1 MMDDKKIKI
10 ENTEVKGYREL
21 KSYEDYKQNGNA
33 ETRKMTE
40 PSSFKKKVMIM
51 INDHRRHNKYVYNAL
66 KILFS
71 CCHVKAHENW
81 LIRNLEAE
89 KSENIWRTYN
99 NIQKSVER
107 NVLEILYTK
116 DKIEGLTIKVNKHG
130 SKDTRKWRLVVGME
144 YKELKIITDVN
155 YNKMAKYIDLGELE
169 ETDFEGATTMLG
181 VNHLSKQ
188 QYFDKTLK
196 ESFNLLDKAG
206 QDLVKHRMKME
217 KEEE

>member
-1 MMDDKKIKI
+1 MNKKI
-10 ENTEVKGYREL
+10 ENKEMEVKKFREL
-21 KSYEDYKQNGNA
+21 KSYEDYKQNGNDG
-33 ETRKMTE
+33 TRHIVK
-40 PSSFKKKVMIM
+40 PNSFKQKVLILINESKKQ
-51 INDHRRHNKYVYNAL
+51 DKYLHYTL
-66 KILFS
+66 KTLFS

-107 NVLEILYTK
+107 NILEVLYTK

-130 SKDTRKWRLVVGME
+130 SKDTRKWKLVVGME

-188 QYFDKTLK
+188 QYFTSTLK

-217 KEEE
+217 KEDE

>member
-1 MMDDKKIKI
+1 MF
-10 ENTEVKGYREL
+10 Y
-21 KSYEDYKQNGNA
+21 
-33 ETRKMTE
+33 
-40 PSSFKKKVMIM
+40 
-51 INDHRRHNKYVYNAL
+51 NKYVYNAL

-71 CCHVKAHENW
+71 CCHVKAHEDF
-81 LIRNLEAE
+81 LQRNMGE
-89 KSENIWRTYN
+89 SENIWRTYN

-107 NVLEILYTK
+107 NILEVLYTK

-130 SKDTRKWRLVVGME
+130 SKDTRKWKLVVGME

-188 QYFDKTLK
+188 QYFTSTLK

-217 KEEE
+217 KENE

>member
-1 MMDDKKIKI
+1 MNKKI
-10 ENTEVKGYREL
+10 ENKEMEVKKFREL
-21 KSYEDYKQNGNA
+21 KSYEDYKQNGNDG
-33 ETRKMTE
+33 TRHIVK
-40 PSSFKKKVMIM
+40 PNSFKQKVLILINESKKQ
-51 INDHRRHNKYVYNAL
+51 DKYLHYTL
-66 KILFS
+66 KTLFS

-107 NVLEILYTK
+107 NILEVLYTK

-130 SKDTRKWRLVVGME
+130 SKDTRKWKLVVGME

-217 KEEE
+217 KENE

>member
-1 MMDDKKIKI
+1 MDKKI
-10 ENTEVKGYREL
+10 ENNEMEVKKYREL
-21 KSYEDYKQNGNA
+21 DSYEDYKTNGNRG
-33 ETRKMTE
+33 TRHLVE
-40 PSSFKKKVMIM
+40 PNSFKKKVMIM
-51 INDHRRHNKYVYNAL
+51 MNETKKKDKYVFNAL
-66 KILFS
+66 KIMFS
-71 CCHVKAHENW
+71 IVHVKAHEDF
-81 LIRNLEAE
+81 LMRNMSS
-89 KSENIWRTYN
+89 SENIYRTYN

-107 NVLEILYTK
+107 NVLEVLYTK

-130 SKDTRKWRLVVGME
+130 SKDTRKWKLVVGME

-188 QYFDKTLK
+188 QYFTSTLK

-217 KEEE
+217 SKDK

>member
-10 ENTEVKGYREL
+10 ESTEVKGYREL
-21 KSYEDYKQNGNA
+21 KSYEDYKQNGNDG
-33 ETRKMTE
+33 TRHIVE
-40 PSSFKKKVMIM
+40 PNSFKQKVLILINESKKQ
-51 INDHRRHNKYVYNAL
+51 DKYLHYTL
-66 KILFS
+66 KTLFS

-107 NVLEILYTK
+107 NILEVLYTK

-206 QDLVKHRMKME
+206 SDLVKHRMKME
-217 KEEE
+217 KEDK

>member
-1 MMDDKKIKI
+1 MMDDKKTNI
-10 ENTEVKGYREL
+10 ESTEVKGYREL

-51 INDHRRHNKYVYNAL
+51 INDHRRHNKYVYNTL

-71 CCHVKAHENW
+71 CCHVKAHEEF
-81 LIRNLEAE
+81 LQRNMGE
-89 KSENIWRTYN
+89 SENIWRTWN

-107 NVLEILYTK
+107 NILEVLYTK

-130 SKDTRKWRLVVGME
+130 SKDTRKWKLVVGME

-188 QYFDKTLK
+188 QYFTSTLK

>member
-1 MMDDKKIKI
+1 MDKKI
-10 ENTEVKGYREL
+10 ENKEMEVKGYREL
-21 KSYEDYKQNGNA
+21 DSYTSYKEEGNKG
-33 ETRKMTE
+33 TRHIVE
-40 PSSFKKKVMIM
+40 PNSFKQKVLILINESKKQ
-51 INDHRRHNKYVYNAL
+51 DKYLHYTL
-66 KILFS
+66 KTLFS
-71 CCHVKAHENW
+71 CCHVKAHEDW
-81 LIRNLEAE
+81 LLRNIE
-89 KSENIWRTYN
+89 SSSNIYRTYN
-99 NIQKSVER
+99 NIQKSIER
-107 NVLEILYTK
+107 NILEVLYTK

-130 SKDTRKWRLVVGME
+130 SKDTRKWKLVVGME

-206 QDLVKHRMKME
+206 SDLVKHRMKME
-217 KEEE
+217 KEDE

>member
-1 MMDDKKIKI
+1 MMDDKKTNI
-10 ENTEVKGYREL
+10 ESTEVKGYREL

-71 CCHVKAHENW
+71 CCHVKAHESF
-81 LIRNLEAE
+81 LQRNMGE
-89 KSENIWRTYN
+89 SENIWRTYN

-107 NVLEILYTK
+107 NILEVLYTK

-130 SKDTRKWRLVVGME
+130 SKDTRKWKLVVGME

-188 QYFDKTLK
+188 QYFTSTLK

-217 KEEE
+217 KENE

>member
-1 MMDDKKIKI
+1 MDKKL
-10 ENTEVKGYREL
+10 ENEVKEVKGYREL
-21 KSYEDYKQNGNA
+21 KSYEDYKQNGNDG
-33 ETRKMTE
+33 TRHIVK
-40 PSSFKKKVMIM
+40 PNSFKQKVLILINESKKQ
-51 INDHRRHNKYVYNAL
+51 DKYLHYTL
-66 KILFS
+66 KTLFS
-71 CCHVKAHENW
+71 CCHVKAHEDF
-81 LIRNLEAE
+81 LQRNMGE
-89 KSENIWRTYN
+89 SENIWRTYN

-130 SKDTRKWRLVVGME
+130 SKDTRKWKLVVGME

-206 QDLVKHRMKME
+206 SDLVKHRMKME
-217 KEEE
+217 KENE

>member
-1 MMDDKKIKI
+1 MDKKL
-10 ENTEVKGYREL
+10 ENEVKEVKKFREL
-21 KSYEDYKQNGNA
+21 DNYTSYKEEGNKG
-33 ETRKMTE
+33 TRHIVE
-40 PSSFKKKVMIM
+40 PNSFKQKVLILINESKKQ
-51 INDHRRHNKYVYNAL
+51 DKYLHYTL
-66 KILFS
+66 KTLFS

-81 LIRNLEAE
+81 LKRNFESGE
-89 KSENIWRTYN
+89 SNIYRTYD

-107 NVLEILYTK
+107 NILEVLYTK

-130 SKDTRKWRLVVGME
+130 SKDSRKWKLVVEME

-206 QDLVKHRMKME
+206 QDLVKYRMKME
-217 KEEE
+217 KEDE

>member
-1 MMDDKKIKI
+1 MNKKI
-10 ENTEVKGYREL
+10 ENKEMEVKKFREL
-21 KSYEDYKQNGNA
+21 KSYEDYKQNGNDG
-33 ETRKMTE
+33 TRHIVE
-40 PSSFKKKVMIM
+40 PNSFKQKVLILINESKKQ
-51 INDHRRHNKYVYNAL
+51 DKYLHYTL
-66 KILFS
+66 KTLFS

-89 KSENIWRTYN
+89 KSENIWRTWN

-130 SKDTRKWRLVVGME
+130 SKDTRKWKLVVGME

-188 QYFDKTLK
+188 QYFTSTLK

-217 KEEE
+217 KEDK

>member
-1 MMDDKKIKI
+1 MDKKL
-10 ENTEVKGYREL
+10 ENEVKEVKKFREL
-21 KSYEDYKQNGNA
+21 KSYEDYKEHGNA
-33 ETRKMTE
+33 ETRHITE
-40 PSSFKKKVMIM
+40 PNSFKKKVMAM
-51 INDHRRHNKYVYNAL
+51 IGDTKKENKYLYHAL
-66 KILFS
+66 KIMFS

-89 KSENIWRTYN
+89 KSENIYRTYN
-99 NIQKSVER
+99 NIQKSIER
-107 NVLEILYTK
+107 NILEVLYTK

-130 SKDTRKWRLVVGME
+130 SKDTRKWKLVVGME

-188 QYFDKTLK
+188 QYFTSTLK

>member
-40 PSSFKKKVMIM
+40 PNSFKKKVMIM
-51 INDHRRHNKYVYNAL
+51 MNETKKKDKYVFNAL
-66 KILFS
+66 KIMFS
-71 CCHVKAHENW
+71 IVHVKAHEDF
-81 LIRNLEAE
+81 LQRNMGE
-89 KSENIWRTYN
+89 SENIWRTWN

-107 NVLEILYTK
+107 NILEVLYTK

-130 SKDTRKWRLVVGME
+130 SKDTRKWKLVVGME

-196 ESFNLLDKAG
+196 ESFNLLDKSG

-217 KEEE
+217 KEDE

>member
-1 MMDDKKIKI
+1 MDKKL
-10 ENTEVKGYREL
+10 ENEVKEVKGYREL

-89 KSENIWRTYN
+89 KSENIWRTWN

-107 NVLEILYTK
+107 NILEVLYTK

-130 SKDTRKWRLVVGME
+130 SKDTRKWKLVVGME

-181 VNHLSKQ
+181 INHLSKQ

-206 QDLVKHRMKME
+206 QDLIKYRMKME
-217 KEEE
+217 KEDE

>member
-1 MMDDKKIKI
+1 MNKKL
-10 ENTEVKGYREL
+10 ENEVKEVKGYREL
-21 KSYEDYKQNGNA
+21 DSYETYKEQGNQGTRHLVEPNG
-33 ETRKMTE
+33 
-40 PSSFKKKVMIM
+40 FKKKVIVM
-51 INDHRRHNKYVYNAL
+51 INQSKKEDKYLYHAL
-66 KILFS
+66 KIMFS
-71 CCHVKAHENW
+71 IAHVKSHEDW
-81 LIRNLEAE
+81 LLRNIE
-89 KSENIWRTYN
+89 SSSNIYRTYN
-99 NIQKSVER
+99 NVQKSIER
-107 NVLEILYTK
+107 NILEVLYTK

-130 SKDTRKWRLVVGME
+130 SKDARKWKLVVGME

-206 QDLVKHRMKME
+206 QDLVKYRMKME
-217 KEEE
+217 KEDE

>member
-21 KSYEDYKQNGNA
+21 KSYEDYKQNGNDG
-33 ETRKMTE
+33 TRHIVK
-40 PSSFKKKVMIM
+40 PNSFKQKVIAM
-51 INDHRRHNKYVYNAL
+51 INQSKKEDKYLYHAL
-66 KILFS
+66 KIMFS
-71 CCHVKAHENW
+71 IAHVKSHEDW
-81 LIRNLEAE
+81 LLRNIE
-89 KSENIWRTYN
+89 SSSNIYRTYN
-99 NIQKSVER
+99 NVQKSIER
-107 NVLEILYTK
+107 NALEVLYTK

-130 SKDTRKWRLVVGME
+130 SKDTRKWKLVVGME

-169 ETDFEGATTMLG
+169 ETDFEGAKTMLG

-206 QDLVKHRMKME
+206 QDLVKYRMKME
-217 KEEE
+217 KEDK